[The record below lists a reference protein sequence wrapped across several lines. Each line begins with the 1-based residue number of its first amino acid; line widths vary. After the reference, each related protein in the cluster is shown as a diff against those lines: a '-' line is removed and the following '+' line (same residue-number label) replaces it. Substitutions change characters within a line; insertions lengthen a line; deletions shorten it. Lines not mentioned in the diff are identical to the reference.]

1 MRFQIFPD
9 RIHGCLCRGTKD
21 GVRGLLQLGELGGCQ
36 FLQRGVAIH
45 ALCVTLTHG
54 IDAELRIVAIHHN
67 KVVPAG
73 IVQVTCR
80 QDRKGRFADTALLGG
95 EGNENRFL
103 FHFIFCLMV
112 LHICVERRMHALACF
127 LEKADVEISP

>member
-1 MRFQIFPD
+1 M
-9 RIHGCLCRGTKD
+9 
-21 GVRGLLQLGELGGCQ
+21 
-36 FLQRGVAIH
+36 QRGVAIH

-54 IDAELRIVAIHHN
+54 SDAELRIVAIHHN

-80 QDRKGRFADTALLGG
+80 QDRKGRFADTALLSG

-103 FHFIFCLMV
+103 F
-112 LHICVERRMHALACF
+112 
-127 LEKADVEISP
+127 ISFSV

>member
-1 MRFQIFPD
+1 M
-9 RIHGCLCRGTKD
+9 
-21 GVRGLLQLGELGGCQ
+21 
-36 FLQRGVAIH
+36 QREVAIH

-54 IDAELRIVAIHHN
+54 IDTELRIVAIHHN
-67 KVVPAG
+67 KVIPAG

-127 LEKADVEISP
+127 LEKADMEMSP